1 VADLEFGS
9 APTACLDAPAPETRM
24 TCRIR
29 CLPYEH
35 TLWRQESPVSTGRK
49 YLYTK
54 HSLQKESS
62 DRAARNGKNGEC
74 KWLTKWTSCSLSI
87 YLVLSKVL
95 RKYDT
100 NI

>member
-1 VADLEFGS
+1 
-9 APTACLDAPAPETRM
+9 M
-24 TCRIR
+24 
-29 CLPYEH
+29 
-35 TLWRQESPVSTGRK
+35 
-49 YLYTK
+49 YTK